1 MGFVLVLKLQSFLSN
16 QAQCIFSAFHLL
28 ILMIISFQT
37 HICKW
42 QENVGHCVIKITCN
56 ADRGLIA
63 LKHTNISYFKGVG
76 WILNT
81 FLCSMIILVCLC
93 ACVYAH
99 LQVNL
104 FTVGRVWFCIFP
116 LCPLQPTDT
125 QHSVSGV
132 PCLLGPSQSEHQRPA
147 SKHSTSNQN
156 IITLLKKT
164 KQSTANKNIHTP
176 KRLLG
181 CCTRRPHI
189 TFLISITS
197 LIALTHPHLHKGKV
211 SY

>member
-16 QAQCIFSAFHLL
+16 QAQGVFSAFHLL
-28 ILMIISFQT
+28 ILMLISFQM
-37 HICKW
+37 HICKG
-42 QENVGHCVIKITCN
+42 QENVGHRVIKITCN

-63 LKHTNISYFKGVG
+63 LKHTIILYFKGVG
-76 WILNT
+76 WTLNT

-104 FTVGRVWFCIFP
+104 FTVGRVGFCIFP

-156 IITLLKKT
+156 IITLPKKT
-164 KQSTANKNIHTP
+164 KQKTINSQ
-176 KRLLG
+176 
-181 CCTRRPHI
+181 
-189 TFLISITS
+189 
-197 LIALTHPHLHKGKV
+197 
-211 SY
+211 